1 MKMVTLNKFKAF
13 AISLLTL
20 AITLGGLNFNVANAV
35 SDGPINCSGGGTFT
49 VENNIVTS
57 KSGCVGT
64 AIIPSGVTEISA
76 YAFSWQSTITR
87 IEIPASVTTIGRDIT
102 YNASG
107 LTDIVVDSGNAN
119 YASISGVL
127 FNKSA
132 TNLIVYPIGKTATT
146 YNIPSSVTTLSDY
159 SFAYTKLTSFT
170 IPVSVTSIGYGVI
183 YGSTAVT
190 AVTFTAGST
199 ITTISNS
206 AFTSASA
213 LTSINIPG
221 SVTSIEDWVFYQNPA
236 LTTVNFES
244 GVAPLTI
251 GEYAFNTTGL
261 TSIDIPARVT
271 SIGNDAFL
279 NTSSLTSFNVHAD
292 NANYAS
298 ADGVLFNKNLTT
310 LKKYPRR
317 KTSTSYTIPSTVTSL
332 DRFAFHWSNILTS
345 VNIPSSLTSMGWGA
359 FYDTSALTN
368 ITVDPAN
375 LNFSSVDGVMF
386 NKDLSTVLKF
396 PEKKNSTSYEIPST
410 VTTIESYAFHKS
422 NYLTSVTIP
431 STVTSIGDNAF
442 NYATSLVD
450 FYFLGNA
457 PTLGSSVFSGVGASP
472 QAYKNSIATGFGS
485 ISSNWNGLTVQLAP
499 STIPSAPT
507 SLTATSGNGE
517 AVISFTQGSD
527 GGSAITNYKYSING
541 TTYIALSPSI
551 TTSPI
556 TISGLTNGTTYS
568 IYLKAVNA
576 NGDSSASSAVSVTP
590 IAPTIESDESRP
602 DGYFEPIKEVRLSNQ
617 KISWEPNQKVV
628 ISRYDS
634 NTKTNILIEN
644 TSGQFVFPK
653 AKPGQSVSYSVM
665 ATDGTV
671 LKVVTMKSK
680 PLVPKIANAFAQK
693 SAVLTINKKM
703 AINARWIKDR
713 SHMKYVVKIKLDNG
727 KSIIARTTDPNF
739 SIITDET
746 KGATIT
752 ITAIGKNNLTATVTR
767 KI

>member
-1 MKMVTLNKFKAF
+1 MKKSNAF
-13 AISLLTL
+13 AISLLSL
-20 AITLGGLNFNVANAV
+20 AITLCGLNFNAANAV
-35 SDGPINCSGGGTFT
+35 ADGTVNCSGGGTFT
-49 VENNIVTS
+49 ILNNEVTT
-57 KSGCVGT
+57 KSSCVGT
-64 AIIPSGVTEISA
+64 VVIPSGVTTIKSHSL
-76 YAFSWQSTITR
+76 SWQSTITR
-87 IEIPASVTTIGRDIT
+87 IEIPASVITIERDFV
-102 YNASG
+102 YAASG
-107 LTDIVVDSGNAN
+107 LTDIVVDAGNAN
-119 YASISGVL
+119 YTTTDGVL
-127 FNKSA
+127 FNKNS
-132 TNLIVYPIGKTATT
+132 TNLIVYPGGKTATT

-183 YGSTAVT
+183 NGSTAVT
-190 AVTFTAGST
+190 TVTFTAGST

-206 AFTSASA
+206 AFAFASA

-236 LTTVNFES
+236 LVTVNFDA

-292 NANYAS
+292 NTNYAS
-298 ADGVLFNKNLTT
+298 VDGVLFNKNLTT

-332 DRFAFHWSNILTS
+332 DRFAFHLSNILTS
-345 VNIPSSLTSMGWGA
+345 VNIPASLTSMGRDV
-359 FYDTSALTN
+359 FYHTPALTN
-368 ITVDPAN
+368 ITVDAN
-375 LNFSSVDGVMF
+375 NQNFASLDGVFF
-386 NKDLSTVLKF
+386 NKNLTTLLKY
-396 PEKKNSTSYEIPST
+396 PSRRNATSYVMPST
-410 VTTIESYAFHKS
+410 VTATEAYSFFDS
-422 NYLTSVTIP
+422 DLLTEVTIP
-431 STVTSIGDNAF
+431 AGITTMGD
-442 NYATSLVD
+442 ATFYYSSALVD
-450 FYFLGNA
+450 IYFLGNA
-457 PTLGSSVFSGVGASP
+457 PATVGWGIF
-472 QAYKNSIATGFGS
+472 NSIGGAPKAYIISGATGFGS
-485 ISSNWNGLTVQLAP
+485 ISSNWNNLTVQLAP

-507 SLTATSGNGE
+507 SLTATAGDGE
-517 AVISFTQGSD
+517 AVISFTPGSD

-541 TTYIALSPSI
+541 STYIALSPSI

-556 TISGLTNGTTYS
+556 TVSGLTNGTTYS
-568 IYLKAVNA
+568 IYLKAANA

-590 IAPTIESDESRP
+590 VAPTIESDNSRP
-602 DGYFEPIKEVRLSNQ
+602 DGYFEPIKELSLSNQ

-644 TSGQFVFPK
+644 TSGQFIFPK

-665 ATDGTV
+665 ATDGTI
-671 LKVVTMKSK
+671 LKVVTMKTK
-680 PLVPKIANAFAQK
+680 PRVPRIANAFAQK
-693 SAVLTINKKM
+693 SELLSTNKKM
-703 AINARWIKDR
+703 AINARWIKDSSCKR
-713 SHMKYVVKIKLDNG
+713 YLVKITLDNG
-727 KSIIARTTDPNF
+727 KSITAKTTDSNF

-752 ITAIGKNNLTATVTR
+752 ITAVGRNNLTSSVTR

>member
-1 MKMVTLNKFKAF
+1 MKMVTLSKFKAF

-35 SDGPINCSGGGTFT
+35 ADGPINCSGGGTFT
-49 VENNIVTS
+49 ILNNEVTTQS
-57 KSGCVGT
+57 SCVGT
-64 AIIPSGVTEISA
+64 AIIPSGVTQISA

-146 YNIPSSVTTLSDY
+146 YSIPSSVTTLSDY

-190 AVTFTAGST
+190 TVTFTAGST

-213 LTSINIPG
+213 LTSIIIPG

-298 ADGVLFNKNLTT
+298 VDGVLFNKNLTT

-332 DRFAFHWSNILTS
+332 DRFAFHWANILTS
-345 VNIPSSLTSMGWGA
+345 VNIPASLTSMGWGA

-386 NKDLSTVLKF
+386 NKNLSTVLKF
-396 PEKKNSTSYEIPST
+396 PERKNSTSYEIPST

-422 NYLTSVTIP
+422 NFLTSVTIP

-507 SLTATSGNGE
+507 SLTATAGDGE

-541 TTYIALSPSI
+541 STYTALSPTSS
-551 TTSPI
+551 TSPI
-556 TISGLTNGTTYS
+556 TVSGLTNGTTYS

-590 IAPTIESDESRP
+590 VAPTIESDESRP
-602 DGYFEPIKEVRLSNQ
+602 DGYFEPIKSVTLSSQ
-617 KISWEPNQKVV
+617 KLSWEPNQKVV
-628 ISRYDS
+628 ISKYDS
-634 NTKTNILIEN
+634 STKKNILIES
-644 TSGQFVFPK
+644 TSGQYIFPK

-665 ATDGTV
+665 ATDGTI
-671 LKVVTMKSK
+671 LKVVTMKTK
-680 PLVPKIANAFAQK
+680 PLVPRIANAFAQK
-693 SAVLTINKKM
+693 SALLTTNKKM
-703 AINARWIKDR
+703 AINARWIKDSSCKR
-713 SHMKYVVKIKLDNG
+713 YLVKITLDNG
-727 KSIIARTTDPNF
+727 KSITAKTTDSNF

-752 ITAIGKNNLTATVTR
+752 ITAVGKNNLTSTVTR